1 MVVEGGQDA
10 IRVQYTLKIQFSA
23 SLQKWEVRE
32 SAHRS
37 LKVIGL
43 VALRSELLQNWELFM
58 GKLDSL
64 ISLMKH
70 DAAWCFKE
78 RVKQMN

>member
-23 SLQKWEVRE
+23 SLQKSEVRE

-43 VALRSELLQNWELFM
+43 S
-58 GKLDSL
+58 SL
-64 ISLMKH
+64 K
-70 DAAWCFKE
+70 
-78 RVKQMN
+78 V